1 MKKNK
6 PVKRQFRIGILP
18 IDEDGTRLYNQFGW
32 YSPEAKNHKV
42 FEFSKGMIFEDSGID
57 GSGSVQDWL
66 NLIIEDHEHE
76 WIVKATYIDNNDK
89 NKLNVVERIP
99 M

>member
-1 MKKNK
+1 MKQNK

-18 IDEDGTRLYNQFGW
+18 IDEKGTRLY
-32 YSPEAKNHKV
+32 SPKAKDHKV

-57 GSGSVQDWL
+57 GTGSVQDWL

-76 WIVKATYIDNNDK
+76 WIVKATYLDNNDK
-89 NKLNVVERIP
+89 KKLNIVERIP
-99 M
+99 L